1 MRLAPLLLLVALSA
15 CGSGGSDDAQGGLSR
30 SEARQL
36 DAAAASIDINASQS
50 NGTEQQ

>member
-1 MRLAPLLLLVALSA
+1 MRLVPLLLLVALA
-15 CGSGGSDDAQGGLSR
+15 GCGGGASDDSQGGLSR

-36 DAAAASIDINASQS
+36 DAAAAAIDVNASQS